1 MKKHLIAAAVASAF
15 AMPAMAQNV
24 TIGGYFEASMA
35 STNFT
40 DNATP
45 DTNAVDQ
52 GAFGSSRLV
61 ISGSEDLGGG
71 LKAGFR
77 LESSLGVSGTI
88 GGGAGSS
95 GSGPNVLFNRG
106 AELNLSGAFG
116 MIRVGKFD
124 HQGGENTDIVS
135 SFVGNVALSEGSTT
149 NANNDG
155 PEGVEI
161 GSDRDGTI
169 AYRTPTIAGG
179 YFEIAY
185 TQDDQIT
192 AALSGNGTNA
202 GISTATTNNLATHTA
217 QGAVTSLYYQ
227 GTIEGLNIRAGYAKQ
242 NKKVAADT
250 VNAAR
255 YGVGFHYNLGMAE
268 VGLSYAKLTTL
279 TNTENKELIVGVKV
293 PLGNGIDIRGA
304 YTDYDAS
311 GSTATS
317 GDYKQVDIALFKS
330 LSKRTSAYLAY
341 QDLNKGVGATGT
353 SGDKTTM
360 RVGIAHTF

>member
-35 STNFT
+35 STNYT
-40 DNATP
+40 DNATA

-77 LESSLGVSGTI
+77 LESSIGVSGTI
-88 GGGAGSS
+88 GGGMGSS
-95 GSGPNVLFNRG
+95 GAGPDVFFNRG

-135 SFVGNVALSEGSTT
+135 SFVGNIALSEGSTS

-179 YFEIAY
+179 FFEIAY

-192 AALSGNGTNA
+192 AALSGNGSDA
-202 GISTATTNNLATHTA
+202 GISTVSLNNLATHTA

-304 YTDYDAS
+304 YTDYDAA

-330 LSKRTSAYLAY
+330 LSKRTSAYVAY

>member
-77 LESSLGVSGTI
+77 LEGSLGASGTI
-88 GGGAGSS
+88 GGGMGSS
-95 GSGPNVLFNRG
+95 GAGPDVLFNRG

-116 MIRVGKFD
+116 MIRIGKFD

-135 SFVGNVALSEGSTT
+135 SFVGNVALSEGATT
-149 NANNDG
+149 NSNNDG

-192 AALSGNGTNA
+192 AALSGNGSD
-202 GISTATTNNLATHTA
+202 GSISTVSLNNVASHTA

-255 YGVGFHYNLGMAE
+255 YGVGFHYNLGIAE

-304 YTDYDAS
+304 YTDYDQA
-311 GSTATS
+311 GSTNTS

-330 LSKRTSAYLAY
+330 LSKRTSAYIAY